1 MEARLASRFAAP
13 NEVIFTLISALQSA
27 IPGMLSRPAH
37 KALTCS
43 AAPPHARR
51 AGAWR
56 MSSRTASIAT
66 MPMRRH
72 RRAVREFAAGHVAEH
87 ERACTVPPEA
97 APESTDGEAAR
108 RWALRG
114 YERTVKSMC
123 DVADDLRAGRLET
136 AMPERRCPTRRCTR
150 AVTATVFPR
159 RAQGRRRIFSAGR
172 FARTSREFEAPAART
187 GRTGPARH
195 GQSGRKARRRKRI

>member
-43 AAPPHARR
+43 AAPAHTRR
-51 AGAWR
+51 TGAWR
-56 MSSRTASIAT
+56 MSSRAASIAT
-66 MPMRRH
+66 VPMRRH
-72 RRAVREFAAGHVAEH
+72 RRAVREFAAEHVAEH

-108 RWALRG
+108 QRALRG

-150 AVTATVFPR
+150 AVTATAFPR
-159 RAQGRRRIFSAGR
+159 RAQGRRPIFSAGR
-172 FARTSREFEAPAART
+172 FARISREFEAPAA
-187 GRTGPARH
+187 RTGPARH